1 MCVLRVIIVWT
12 LITMCVD
19 SNTGSTSDSRNE
31 QECMHYMGITCTF
44 LKLLIVMFM
53 V

>member
-1 MCVLRVIIVWT
+1 MRVLRVIIVWI
-12 LITMCVD
+12 LIMMCVD

-31 QECMHYMGITCTF
+31 RECMHYMRITCTF
-44 LKLLIVMFM
+44 LRLLIVMFM

>member
-1 MCVLRVIIVWT
+1 MRILRVIIVWM

-19 SNTGSTSDSRNE
+19 SNTGSTSDSGDE